1 MSLPLQSIQNDTS
14 TGRAPLSPP
23 PSPVL
28 SRQDENRAPDP
39 SPATVEPPKKRRKV
53 DADSINSKT
62 DEEVWGFE
70 DTDIIAGVRAKW
82 QSEVYDHF
90 TPSIVRD
97 SSKSPHC
104 MKVILTYKFLNPR
117 HKPMERLRATPGSFN
132 TSNMLSAVR
141 TCIPPGAP
149 LRCACLKRAFN
160 EIEDSW
166 YRMEVQLLRPGTVVP
181 SADTVAEDVQRLYVS
196 LAHEVK
202 KYFLTRARELHSV
215 VDGWTSPIEDQY
227 LGAGILAETLKKYG
241 LAKFLHLLMMD
252 NAGNCNTTATSLV
265 KYIREWLLA
274 AHRKLSIP
282 TFRGTLAR
290 GRCFIHIIQLVAKVI
305 MSFVFKQ
312 AKRKKTVKAKKGSA
326 KRTTAPTAPVD
337 DDAVEE
343 LVVWDDDPS
352 ADADDLAMAAEIY
365 EPEDDT
371 APTAQELYDGKV
383 SNAVRA
389 IAIRD
394 MAARGVTISAAEEK
408 DALKLFPKEDFRPI
422 HTEFMAIIN
431 NPATK
436 LSTDHNTTELA
447 RRNAT
452 RWGSE
457 YNCLRTR
464 RILVPAVDALIAD
477 KNLKLGAYKFT
488 GLQKT
493 LALELETVLE
503 ALEGPIKHFQN
514 KNRPLIVDVIPEMED
529 LDFILE
535 AISGASDQANVT
547 RVAAYAG
554 LLVLRKYYALLD
566 DCEAYRIAIVM
577 CPDRKLQWFRERG
590 WDDGKIA
597 GLRSLVV
604 RRFTESYKS
613 STPSTQTTP
622 ASQINAS
629 TSSTRTQFPLSGRF
643 HRPTVAFNPA
653 TSEADNIHT
662 YLDSPLCEP
671 TSSVIEYWNSRLKPA
686 NSSIVATPDLARF
699 GLSFCSCPATSVD
712 AERSFSE
719 GRNQI
724 AWNQK
729 SMSSQA
735 FRAKMASCQ
744 APFFNLDSAVSELG
758 KHRQAHSFSAWRW
771 R

>member
-70 DTDIIAGVRAKW
+70 DTDIIAGVRAKR

-132 TSNMLSAVR
+132 TSNMLSAPAPPAAAEYSEARHR
-141 TCIPPGAP
+141 TLIA

-202 KYFLTRARELHSV
+202 KYFLTRARELHN
-215 VDGWTSPIEDQY
+215 QY

-265 KYIREWLLA
+265 KYIREFA
-274 AHRKLSIP
+274 
-282 TFRGTLAR
+282 
-290 GRCFIHIIQLVAKVI
+290 VI

-613 STPSTQTTP
+613 STSSTQTTP